1 MVRYTRY
8 VRGSAI
14 LLVLARKAQ
23 QEIMIGDNIVVN
35 IVKVSGNKIKIGIT
49 APAGVSVYRSECR
62 PELDQGC
69 SEQPQEKNWINGD
82 LNQIRRTKQQDAFVL
97 YLFGKTYYYN
107 L

>member
-1 MVRYTRY
+1 LVYQAHSLLLPSSLFTAVNIELKPSFMVKYTRY

-69 SEQPQEKNWINGD
+69 SEQPQKKIG
-82 LNQIRRTKQQDAFVL
+82 
-97 YLFGKTYYYN
+97 
-107 L
+107 

>member
-1 MVRYTRY
+1 MNIEFMPPFMVRWTEY

-49 APAGVSVYRSECR
+49 APTGVSVYRSECR
-62 PELDQGC
+62 PGLDQGRKG
-69 SEQPQEKNWINGD
+69 QPQEKIG
-82 LNQIRRTKQQDAFVL
+82 
-97 YLFGKTYYYN
+97 
-107 L
+107 